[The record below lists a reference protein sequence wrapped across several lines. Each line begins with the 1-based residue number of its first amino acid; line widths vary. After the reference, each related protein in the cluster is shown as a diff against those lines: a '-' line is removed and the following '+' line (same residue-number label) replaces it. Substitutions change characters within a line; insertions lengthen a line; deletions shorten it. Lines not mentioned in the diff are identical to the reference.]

1 MEKKS
6 LNPRIHELIDQFRAG
21 KMSRREFVRYA
32 ALLGVSAAV
41 APSLIGCAPEAGG
54 PTTKPSELTRGGIL
68 RVAAPIHKVTHP
80 AQFTWVIP
88 SNQMRQVAEY
98 MTWTDGKNITH
109 PYLLENWEA
118 SEDLLTWTLNLKQ
131 GIMFNNGDEF
141 TADDVIFTMN
151 EWLNK
156 DVGSSLLGMVGAY
169 LSPTGIEKVN
179 DYQVVLHL
187 DQPEIAVPEH
197 LFHYPAM
204 VLNSR
209 TFEGDFI
216 KAPHGTGPYTIET
229 YSEGELCRLVRRTDY
244 WQTGVDGESLPYL
257 DGMEFID
264 MGTEMAP
271 QVAALQA
278 GEIDKIDF
286 SDSPRPDVYE
296 TLKDDERAQIIP
308 ATTAQTTVLRMRVD
322 MDPWTDNRVCMAL
335 KLCQNRE
342 KILKLA
348 YFDQG
353 LLGQDFHVYPYHPE
367 YCEKPVP
374 EYDPEKAKALLEE
387 AGYAD
392 GLEINLAV
400 GNGWPEIVRY
410 AEILKEDAAPAGFN
424 VNIVTMPNSQYW
436 EKWTEVDLG
445 ITSWT
450 HRPLGTMVLNLA
462 YTIDDEGDPV
472 PWNETRWSDEEFS
485 MLLTEAN
492 GTLDVDKR
500 RKIFCEL
507 ERIQWERGS
516 IGISFW
522 RDVWFILGTKVMDV
536 QAHPTLYMLFNEVWL
551 QQEEAAEEM

>member
-6 LNPRIHELIDQFRAG
+6 FNPRIHELIDQFKAG
-21 KMSRREFVRYA
+21 KLSRREFVRYA

-41 APSLIGCAPEAGG
+41 APSLIGCAPETGG
-54 PTTKPSELTRGGIL
+54 PKTKPSELTRGGVL
-68 RVAAPIHKVTHP
+68 RVAAPVHKVTHP
-80 AQFTWVIP
+80 AQFTWAVP
-88 SNQMRQVAEY
+88 SNQMRQVGEY
-98 MTWTDGKNITH
+98 LTWTDGENITR

-118 SEDLLTWTLNLKQ
+118 SEDLLTWTLNLRQ
-131 GIMFNNGDEF
+131 GITFNNGDEF
-141 TADDVIFTMN
+141 NADDVVFTMN

-169 LSPTGIEKVN
+169 LSPTGIEKVG
-179 DYQVVLHL
+179 DYQVILHL
-187 DQPEIAVPEH
+187 DQPEIGVPEH
-197 LFHYPAM
+197 LFHYPAL
-204 VLNSR
+204 VLNHR

-244 WQTGVDGESLPYL
+244 WQAGADGESLPYM

-264 MGTEMAP
+264 MGTEMSP
-271 QVAALQA
+271 QVAALQS
-278 GEIDKIDF
+278 GEIDMIDF

-296 TLKDDERAQIIP
+296 TLKDDERAKIIP
-308 ATTAQTTVLRMRVD
+308 ASTAQVAVLRMRVD
-322 MDPWTDNRVCMAL
+322 MDPWTDNNVRMAL

-367 YCEKPVP
+367 YCDKPIP

-387 AGYAD
+387 AGYSD

-400 GNGWPEIVRY
+400 GNGWPAMVRY

-462 YTIDDEGDPV
+462 YTVDDEGNPV

-485 MLLTEAN
+485 ELLTEAN
-492 GTLDVDKR
+492 GTLDVDRR

-516 IGISFW
+516 VGISFW
-522 RDVWFILGTKVMDV
+522 RNVWFVTGTQVMDV

-551 QQEEAAEEM
+551 QQEEAAEEV